1 MQKKSTDESSN
12 PETSEVRKNK
22 KPYKSTSYSEI
33 MKSFNMQKKSTDESS
48 NPETSEVRKNKKPYK
63 STSYTEI
70 MNSLIM
76 QKKAK
81 DELSILDTYIE
92 MIFDEAILT
101 HQQKSLAEKIN
112 DAIDSNDKSLFLE
125 LSTQYA
131 KLKN

>member
-1 MQKKSTDESSN
+1 ME
-12 PETSEVRKNK
+12 NK

-33 MKSFNMQKKSTDESS
+33 MKSLNT
-48 NPETSEVRKNKKPYK
+48 
-63 STSYTEI
+63 
-70 MNSLIM
+70 

-101 HQQKSLAEKIN
+101 HQLKSLEEKIN

-125 LSTQYA
+125 LSTQYV
-131 KLKN
+131 KLRLVM

>member
-1 MQKKSTDESSN
+1 VE
-12 PETSEVRKNK
+12 NK

-33 MKSFNMQKKSTDESS
+33 MKSLNTQKKAKEESS
-48 NPETSEVRKNKKPYK
+48 NPETNAVKKNKKPYK

-76 QKKAK
+76 QKKEK

-101 HQQKSLAEKIN
+101 HQQKSLEEKIN

-125 LSTQYA
+125 LSAQYA